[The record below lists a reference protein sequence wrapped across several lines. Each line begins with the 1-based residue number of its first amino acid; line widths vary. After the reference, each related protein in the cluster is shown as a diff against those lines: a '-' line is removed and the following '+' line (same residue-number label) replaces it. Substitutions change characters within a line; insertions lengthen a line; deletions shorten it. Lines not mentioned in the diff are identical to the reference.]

1 MIQIDARWSDVEAL
15 VRTGLAS
22 LRGDEL
28 LFRIHANERS
38 ITHRLAVHLEAPFAG
53 WNVDCEYSRIGD
65 GPNEYK
71 RLLLPSAENVTHFD
85 MDGSRVFPDIV
96 IHHAP
101 STSRDPRRRRQLGIR
116 NTLWTLWLRRPV
128 RSAARRTLDILGS
141 APKDAATFG
150 AVLEALRGLP
160 WVLSERRVVPAAVE
174 RGLRSLEESQRHSPA
189 RRYVS

>member
-1 MIQIDARWSDVEAL
+1 MRAGATALGLQSRPQAAPGDDANPPRGVAELLLVTRL
-15 VRTGLAS
+15 VRGLDGREFESYLGVYAS
-22 LRGDEL
+22 EGKDWML
-28 LFRIHANERS
+28 LE
-38 ITHRLAVHLEAPFAG
+38 
-53 WNVDCEYSRIGD
+53 GD
-65 GPNEYK
+65 GIGAGDTS
-71 RLLLPSAENVTHFD
+71 LQ
-85 MDGSRVFPDIV
+85 GRVLWVQVVPALFGQ
-96 IHHAP
+96 AFA
-101 STSRDPRRRRQLGIR
+101 R